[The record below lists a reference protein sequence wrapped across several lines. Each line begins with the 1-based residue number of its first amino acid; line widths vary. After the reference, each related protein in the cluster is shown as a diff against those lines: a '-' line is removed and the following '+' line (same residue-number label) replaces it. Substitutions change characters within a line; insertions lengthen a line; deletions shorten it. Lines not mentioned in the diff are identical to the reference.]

1 MLRRWIGPLTVG
13 AQLAMAAAP
22 HPFGV
27 ANKKPLDLF
36 TPPTAV
42 TEPSTTVKSK
52 VVCGTVLVE
61 ADPRVDPKMTQEPR
75 TDATFSIRTYPRPA
89 CGNRAG
95 VESAPRR

>member
-1 MLRRWIGPLTVG
+1 MLRRWIRPLTVG
-13 AQLAMAAAP
+13 AQLAIAAAP

-27 ANKKPLDLF
+27 AHKKPLTLF

-42 TEPSTTVKSK
+42 TEPGTTPKSK

-61 ADPRVDPKMTQEPR
+61 ADPRGDPKMTRGPR

-89 CGNRAG
+89 CGNGAG
-95 VESAPRR
+95 VGSPPTR